1 VPTPIRYVAAGAA
14 FLAPAALLVS
24 DVLLIMFISEAGL
37 LMQRV
42 ALSVFVPAIVGIAV
56 LAHDRAQWQI
66 GAGAALAALGAI
78 AIVIRPGF
86 LAAPTRPP
94 AVLFPLGLLVM
105 AGAMIGSTVS
115 RRVAALVAAGALLF
129 PLAHQSG
136 VPAALIASDVILLVA
151 FWMLGARMVKGR

>member
-1 VPTPIRYVAAGAA
+1 MPTPIRYVAAGAA
-14 FLAPAALLVS
+14 FLGPAALLVS

-42 ALSVFVPAIVGIAV
+42 ALIVFVPAIVGIAV

-66 GAGAALAALGAI
+66 GAG
-78 AIVIRPGF
+78 
-86 LAAPTRPP
+86 
-94 AVLFPLGLLVM
+94 
-105 AGAMIGSTVS
+105 
-115 RRVAALVAAGALLF
+115 AALVAAGALLF